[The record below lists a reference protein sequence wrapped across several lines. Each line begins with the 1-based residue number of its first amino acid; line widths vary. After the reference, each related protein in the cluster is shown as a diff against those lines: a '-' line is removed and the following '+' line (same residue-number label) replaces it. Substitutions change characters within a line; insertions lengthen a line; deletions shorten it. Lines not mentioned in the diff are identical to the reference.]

1 MWREIAANAHH
12 NHVFMSERSKP
23 SDGSPEQEFSTFES
37 SVARFASRG
46 PAPVHLWNPEHCGEI
61 GLSIGADGTWYY
73 RNSPIGRKSLM
84 RLFSTIL
91 RKDPDGCHYLVTP
104 VEKIIIDVADAPF
117 LAVEMRAQGEG
128 REQQLHFM
136 TNCGDAVAAG
146 PGHPIRF
153 VREAEGD
160 GLKPYLLVRG
170 ALEALV
176 SRALTYDLIELGT
189 CQEVDGEEMFG
200 VWSGGEFFAAAP
212 ASESMAS

>member
-1 MWREIAANAHH
+1 MWPDIAANAHH
-12 NHVFMSERSKP
+12 NHVFMSERSIP
-23 SDGSPEQEFSTFES
+23 SAGSWEQEIATFES

-73 RNSPIGRKSLM
+73 RNSPIGRKSLT

-91 RKDPDGCHYLVTP
+91 RKDTDGCHYLVTP
-104 VEKIIIDVADAPF
+104 VEKIRIDVADAPF
-117 LAVEMRAQGEG
+117 LAVEMRAAGEG
-128 REQQLHFM
+128 RDRQLTFV
-136 TNCGDAVAAG
+136 TNCGDEVAAG
-146 PGHPIRF
+146 PEHPLRF
-153 VREAEGD
+153 LREADGG

-176 SRALTYDLIELGT
+176 TRALAYDLIELGT
-189 CQEVDGEEMFG
+189 CETVDGEEMFG